1 MGPQRSKMTQN
12 DPNLGSKSG
21 SKVKVGANKGF
32 QPKMVQKGQF
42 WGENWVLTRILS
54 QKSNWQTQN
63 PENKG
68 FWGWHFAFGGVL
80 TRIFGKL
87 GKSDRFGENPG
98 LI

>member
-1 MGPQRSKMTQN
+1 MTQIWGRNRGQRSK
-12 DPNLGSKSG
+12 SG
-21 SKVKVGANKGF
+21 QIRVF
-32 QPKMVQKGQF
+32 TPKMVQKGQF

-63 PENKG
+63 PENHG
-68 FWGWHFAFGGVL
+68 FWGL
-80 TRIFGKL
+80 TFRLWRGFDKDFGKL